1 MAEEKGAAP
10 AAPESTEPA
19 KKKPPIK
26 TIAIVLVLLVVE
38 AVVVFLVVGMVG
50 GPGKA
55 KGEEI
60 VHTEEDAVEQ
70 TTEVQLVADRFPNH
84 NTGRV
89 WLWDTE
95 VQIKIHQRDLE
106 SVEQTIAERSAEIRT
121 GISQIVRTAH
131 HNHLKEPNLETLTR
145 QITAYLRGVFGQ
157 DGEGRERVVAVL
169 LPKCVGFPADF

>member
-1 MAEEKGAAP
+1 MAEEKATP

-19 KKKPPIK
+19 RKKPPVK
-26 TIAIVLVLLVVE
+26 TIAVVAALLVVE
-38 AVVVFLVVGMVG
+38 AVAVYFVVGALG

-55 KGEEI
+55 KGQEI
-60 VHTEEDAVEQ
+60 VHTDDDALEQ
-70 TTEVQLVADRFPNH
+70 TSEVQLVADRFPNH

-89 WLWDTE
+89 WLWETE
-95 VQIKIHQRDLE
+95 VQIKVRQRDLE
-106 SVEQTIAERSAEIRT
+106 SVEHTIAERSAEIRT
-121 GISQIVRTAH
+121 GISQIIRTAH

-145 QITAYLRGVFGQ
+145 QMTAYLRGVFGQ